1 MQLMA
6 TGAHTM
12 SEITCGGCHLY
23 LGWKIVRA
31 HEPTER
37 WKEGHFLLEL
47 EHMRA
52 QAQSEVP
59 PMNLWPARSGRNSFG
74 SDTNSDS

>member
-1 MQLMA
+1 MA

-12 SEITCGGCHLY
+12 SEINCGGCNTY
-23 LGWKIVRA
+23 LGWRIVRA

-47 EHMRA
+47 EHLYA
-52 QAQSEVP
+52 QADYIAPLSLRP
-59 PMNLWPARSGRNSFG
+59 RARTSFG
-74 SDTNSDS
+74 SDTTNSDS

>member
-1 MQLMA
+1 MA

-12 SEITCGGCHLY
+12 SEINCGGCNTY
-23 LGWKIVRA
+23 LGWRIVRA

-47 EHMRA
+47 EHLYA
-52 QAQSEVP
+52 QADYIAP
-59 PMNLWPARSGRNSFG
+59 LNLRPRARTSFG
-74 SDTNSDS
+74 SDTTNSDS